1 MDTAHLMTASGPAPV
16 VPEPTGAPGH
26 EREIAHELV
35 RRTLIA
41 TPIAVVIAA
50 VVAGGA
56 GALGAVLG
64 MAVVAGNF
72 WFLAKVMTTSGRLG
86 FGGAAAGAM
95 VAYMTMLVVITLL
108 ALLVRGITAID
119 LGAFVLTIGI
129 AHIVL
134 LGSIVPRVG
143 LTSGAPGLKPR
154 PLSRRK

>member
-1 MDTAHLMTASGPAPV
+1 MDAANLMTMSGPAPAA
-16 VPEPTGAPGH
+16 PEPEAAPGH

-35 RRTLIA
+35 RRTLFA
-41 TPIAVVIAA
+41 TPIAVVLASVLA
-50 VVAGGA
+50 GWAGGI
-56 GALGAVLG
+56 GAALG

-72 WFLAKVMTTSGRLG
+72 WFLARVLTSGSKLG
-86 FGGAAAGAM
+86 AGGVAAGAV
-95 VAYMTMLVVITLL
+95 VAYLTLLIVITLL
-108 ALLVRGITAID
+108 AVAVREITAVD
-119 LGAFVLTIGI
+119 LAAFVLTIGI